1 MTADVVIGI
10 DIGTTSTK
18 AVAFTPDGEARASGE
33 AKRYELASPRPGFAE
48 QDPEAVASA
57 TLAATAETA
66 RAARAAGH
74 RVAGLAFSTA
84 MHTLMGLGPDGAPV
98 TPLVTWADNRAADLA
113 ARLRTGARGL
123 ALHRRTGTPVHP
135 MSPLL
140 KLRWF
145 ADEEPDVAAGV
156 RHWVG
161 IKEYVMQR
169 MTGELVV
176 DHGVASTTGL
186 FNLGDEDWDAEALT
200 YAGVSREQL
209 PELVPTTAAL
219 PLDDEGARLVGLAA
233 GTPVVAGGGDGPL
246 ANLGLGAIRPGTV
259 ACSIG
264 TSGAVRVVSDTP
276 RVDERGRVFC
286 YVLAPH
292 RYVIGGAVNNGGIV
306 LDWLADAIA
315 PDVAAEAVAAGRSR
329 AAALLEIAGR
339 SPAGSRGLLFLPY
352 LLGERAPHWSGHPSG
367 VYLGLTR
374 EHRREDLLRAAVEGV
389 CLQLSIVLGSLGEA
403 GLEIREIRATG
414 GFSRSELWRKILASA
429 FGRPVGYAA
438 SPEGSSLGAALLGMT
453 ALGILD
459 SLDRAAELV
468 TVADHEDP
476 DRDDAEL
483 YGRLLPIF
491 DAAYGELGVTFE
503 SLAALR
509 AGFSASTVSAAEGLR
524 PAASGDVPPTE

>member
-10 DIGTTSTK
+10 DIGTTSSK
-18 AVAFTPDGEARASGE
+18 AVAFTPDGTARASGE

-48 QDPEAVASA
+48 QDPDAVASA
-57 TLAATAETA
+57 TLAATAETV

-161 IKEYVMQR
+161 IKDYVMQR

-414 GFSRSELWRKILASA
+414 GLLAQRAVAQDPRLGLRPPGRVRRLAGGIEPGRRAARHDRARHPRLARSRRRARDGGRPRGSRSR
-429 FGRPVGYAA
+429 RR
-438 SPEGSSLGAALLGMT
+438 
-453 ALGILD
+453 
-459 SLDRAAELV
+459 RA
-468 TVADHEDP
+468 
-476 DRDDAEL
+476 
-483 YGRLLPIF
+483 
-491 DAAYGELGVTFE
+491 
-503 SLAALR
+503 
-509 AGFSASTVSAAEGLR
+509 LR
-524 PAASGDVPPTE
+524 PAAAHLRRGVRGPRRHVRESRGAQSRFLGLNGQRR